1 MSFLDNLEN
10 AVKSMEARDQQDPLA
25 EQRRRDHQK
34 EARIAAPYAEELKN
48 GPFSAALMNFIA
60 DLSFDYRT
68 KVMIAWIDT
77 TLRFEARGH
86 RLELRPTRDGIVAVW
101 LNQKEELRTEPV
113 TEKTN
118 AEKLAREWLAT
129 VGPRPKIEPVFEEDE
144 EA

>member
-34 EARIAAPYAEELKN
+34 EARVAAPFAEELRH
-48 GPFSAALMNFIA
+48 GAFSAALMNFIA

-77 TLRFEARGH
+77 TLRFEARDH
-86 RLELRPTRDGIVAVW
+86 RLELRPTRDGIVCVW
-101 LNQKEELRTEPV
+101 ITAKKELRTEPV
-113 TEKTN
+113 TAKTN

-129 VGPRPKIEPVFEEDE
+129 VGPRPKVEPVLDED
-144 EA
+144 

>member
-25 EQRRRDHQK
+25 EQRRREQQNLAKH
-34 EARIAAPYAEELKN
+34 AAPYAEELRN
-48 GPFSAALMNFIA
+48 GKFSAALMNFIA

-77 TLRFEARGH
+77 TLRFEARDH
-86 RLELRPTRDGIVAVW
+86 RLELRPTKEGIVSVW
-101 LNQKEELRTEPV
+101 LIGREEQRTDPV

-118 AEKLAREWLAT
+118 PEKLAREWLAT
-129 VGPRPKIEPVFEEDE
+129 VGPRPKVEPVFEEDE
-144 EA
+144 